1 LPATKTGGFLW
12 GGVKV
17 FEKNITFVPI
27 IHLAMDTK
35 VDMTYRF
42 IWDEDPTDE
51 QLETLMREVGE
62 DIRQETTTIAKIW
75 EDNMRREINR
85 ANAKHF
91 NMQEKEHGK
100 A

>member
-1 LPATKTGGFLW
+1 
-12 GGVKV
+12 
-17 FEKNITFVPI
+17 
-27 IHLAMDTK
+27 MDTK

-42 IWDEDPTDE
+42 TWDEDPTDE

-62 DIRQETTTIAKIW
+62 DIHRSKEAVAKIW
-75 EDNMRREINR
+75 EENMRREINR
-85 ANAKHF
+85 ANAEYF